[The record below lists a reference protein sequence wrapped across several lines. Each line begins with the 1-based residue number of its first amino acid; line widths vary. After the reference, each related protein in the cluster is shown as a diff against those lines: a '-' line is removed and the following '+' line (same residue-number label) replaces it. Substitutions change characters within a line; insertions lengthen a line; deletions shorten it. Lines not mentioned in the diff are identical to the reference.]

1 MNLTMLNDRNKKKII
16 WMVWLHSHKFQKQ
29 AKLNYITQEM
39 HTEKVKKKKLE
50 RSDYYKTRREDIS
63 REDEKGYYWEGSQE
77 WQVLSLIP
85 LLWEVIILLFVLFLV
100 LVG

>member
-39 HTEKVKKKKLE
+39 HTEKVKKKK
-50 RSDYYKTRREDIS
+50 TR
-63 REDEKGYYWEGSQE
+63 KK
-77 WQVLSLIP
+77 
-85 LLWEVIILLFVLFLV
+85 
-100 LVG
+100 